1 MADHCAPTFDELA
14 KALGFSCQEAGGL
27 VEVRNP
33 FALENWTLPVLE
45 FTIVLGAVLALIY
58 AIVRLR
64 RHGDP
69 TDLVVWFGATAYLF
83 IIEPPLYFPAAFGID
98 AHVDT
103 MFAHN
108 VFTVDFLWGRLP
120 LYIVAI
126 YPLMATLAFE
136 IVRMLG
142 VFRRY
147 GVLVGAVCVGFVHH
161 GFYEIFDHLGPQLRW
176 WEWSTENSLN
186 QPMFDSVP
194 LPSVV
199 VFAALWPM
207 SLAFFV
213 QLFVGRHVDHGHG
226 FTGLQL
232 VWRTVVI
239 GILGSLGTGVLPIPA
254 TVFGAGSTT
263 LRGFLYAAELVI
275 LSIVAIPILTRQWL
289 RLRRDHSDYTN
300 RFVRIYSV
308 VYLGVMA
315 LLWIS
320 ALPDYFAAVD
330 GSTSNGDPIGNL
342 WYTLSCF
349 AVAVLCVLA
358 IFTVPY
364 RAAESLPAGGQRPQG
379 AESDG
384 GGGGG
389 AQDGGAEQGYVGAR
403 SSEGG
408 ELGVV

>member
-1 MADHCAPTFDELA
+1 MSDHCSPTFSDLA
-14 KALGFSCQEAGGL
+14 TRLGFSCEEAGGL

-45 FTIVLGAVLALIY
+45 FTIVLGAVLALVH
-58 AIVRLR
+58 AILRLR

-69 TDLVVWFGATAYLF
+69 TNLVLWFGATAFLF
-83 IIEPPLYFPAAFGID
+83 VIEPPIYFPAIFGTEEYLG
-98 AHVDT
+98 T

-147 GVLVGAVCVGFVHH
+147 GVFLGAVCVGFVHH
-161 GFYEIFDHLGPQLRW
+161 AFYEIFDQLGPQLRW
-176 WEWSTENSLN
+176 WEWTLDNKVNL
-186 QPMFDSVP
+186 PFFDSVP

-207 SLAFFV
+207 SLALCV
-213 QLFVGRHVDHGHG
+213 QFFVGRHVDAGRH
-226 FTGLQL
+226 FSGLQL

-239 GILGSLGTGVLPIPA
+239 GLAASVGVFVLPLPA
-254 TVFGAGSTT
+254 TVFGMGSDTV
-263 LRGFLYAAELVI
+263 RGFLYAAELAV
-275 LSIVAIPILTRQWL
+275 LAVVAVVVLVRQWSHL
-289 RLRRDHSDYTN
+289 RQEPSDAPGYRN
-300 RFVRIYSV
+300 AFVQRYAL

-320 ALPDYFAAVD
+320 ALPDWFGAVD
-330 GSTSNGDPIGNL
+330 GTTGNGDPIGSL
-342 WYTLSCF
+342 WYTIGCF
-349 AVAVLCVLA
+349 AIAIVCVVAT
-358 IFTVPY
+358 FTVP
-364 RAAESLPAGGQRPQG
+364 RRSPESNGDAAPAESAPAGT
-379 AESDG
+379 
-384 GGGGG
+384 
-389 AQDGGAEQGYVGAR
+389 V
-403 SSEGG
+403 
-408 ELGVV
+408 

>member
-1 MADHCAPTFDELA
+1 MADHCAPTFDQLA

-33 FALENWTLPVLE
+33 AALENWTLPVLE

-69 TDLVVWFGATAYLF
+69 TNLVVWFGATAYLF

-161 GFYEIFDHLGPQLRW
+161 GCYEIFDHLGPQLRW
-176 WEWSTENSLN
+176 WEWSTENPLN

-213 QLFVGRHVDHGHG
+213 QLIVGRHVDEGRAFSG
-226 FTGLQL
+226 PQL
-232 VWRTVVI
+232 VWRTAVI
-239 GILGSLGTGVLPIPA
+239 GILGSLGTAVLPIPA
-254 TVFGAGSTT
+254 TLFGVGNTP

-275 LSIVAIPILTRQWL
+275 VTIVAIPILIRQWL
-289 RLRRDHSDYTN
+289 RLRRNDSDTPHYTN
-300 RFVRIYSV
+300 GFVRIYSV
-308 VYLGVMA
+308 VYLCVMA
-315 LLWIS
+315 LLWVT
-320 ALPDYFAAVD
+320 ALPDYFDAVD

-342 WYTLSCF
+342 WYTLACF
-349 AVAVLCVLA
+349 TVAILCVVAV
-358 IFTVPY
+358 FTVPHEASDPLPTEG
-364 RAAESLPAGGQRPQG
+364 RRTRDAEG
-379 AESDG
+379 DG
-384 GGGGG
+384 GEISARGGL
-389 AQDGGAEQGYVGAR
+389 VG
-403 SSEGG
+403 S
-408 ELGVV
+408 

>member
-1 MADHCAPTFDELA
+1 MADHCAPTFDQLA
-14 KALGFSCQEAGGL
+14 NALGFSCAEAGGL
-27 VEVRNP
+27 VELRNP
-33 FALENWTLPVLE
+33 AGLENWTLPVLE

-69 TDLVVWFGATAYLF
+69 TNLVVWFGATAYLF
-83 IIEPPLYFPAAFGID
+83 IIEPPLYFPEAFGID

-147 GVLVGAVCVGFVHH
+147 GVLAGAVCVGFVHH
-161 GFYEIFDHLGPQLRW
+161 AFYEIFDHLGPQLRW
-176 WEWSTENSLN
+176 WEWSIDNPLN

-207 SLAFFV
+207 SLAFCV
-213 QLFVGRHVDHGHG
+213 QLFVGRHIDQGHTFSG
-226 FTGLQL
+226 PQL

-239 GILGSLGTGVLPIPA
+239 GVLGSLGTAVLPIPA
-254 TVFGAGSTT
+254 TVFGTGNTT
-263 LRGFLYAAELVI
+263 LRGFLYAAEMVI
-275 LSIVAIPILTRQWL
+275 VTIVAVPILARQWL
-289 RLRRDHSDYTN
+289 RLRRDQGNAPCQRDS
-300 RFVRIYSV
+300 FVRIYSV
-308 VYLGVMA
+308 VYLCVMA
-315 LLWIS
+315 VLWAT
-320 ALPDYFAAVD
+320 ALPEFFDAVD
-330 GSTSNGDPIGNL
+330 GSTSEGDPVGNL

-349 AVAVLCVLA
+349 VVAVLCVA
-358 IFTVPY
+358 AVFTVPH
-364 RAAESLPAGGQRPQG
+364 RKVDET
-379 AESDG
+379 DMH
-384 GGGGG
+384 
-389 AQDGGAEQGYVGAR
+389 
-403 SSEGG
+403 
-408 ELGVV
+408 VVSADAVTHTS